1 MTAADDSARHRA
13 KDFVMVKLPASRG
26 QGLVWR
32 IGSALLF
39 CAWVIFGSEA
49 FHFCIL
55 VHEDLR

>member
-55 VHEDLR
+55 VA